1 MGMTSLA
8 DVRIGG
14 TAHVIAVTRDDA
26 VGTRILEMGLVPG
39 AHVVVHGT
47 APFGD
52 PIELEVC
59 GYRLSLRKNEA
70 SCIEVRTDD

>member
-1 MGMTSLA
+1 MTSLA
-8 DVRIGG
+8 DLTIGETVRVVAIK
-14 TAHVIAVTRDDA
+14 RDDA

-39 AHVVVHGT
+39 VPVTVQGF
-47 APFGD
+47 APLGD

-70 SCIEVRTDD
+70 SCVEVQSIG